1 LEYSPHVP
9 SFTAPPQSFTLEHMN
24 DKPINTCPCCAEV
37 KPLCLLKTADGRE
50 WFNAACKPCSM
61 AMDEL
66 DRWTFFPYLK

>member
-1 LEYSPHVP
+1 
-9 SFTAPPQSFTLEHMN
+9 MN
-24 DKPINTCPCCAEV
+24 EKPINTCPCCGEI
-37 KPLCLLKTADGRE
+37 KGLYLIKTGDGRE